1 MNEYDKIA
9 IGGIVFIAILGFI
22 FNACV
27 IVGLLGMSND
37 LATQVRECKGYYVS
51 TDNN

>member
-1 MNEYDKIA
+1 MDEYDKIA

-22 FNACV
+22 FNAC
-27 IVGLLGMSND
+27 IIAGLLGMSND